1 MSKNGEPE
9 IPIEDD
15 VNMSPLDKYS
25 IYGKYPYH
33 MIIHILLLIFTTLQA
48 TVILTEFSDYL
59 RAQEM
64 SFFEF
69 LIASDSKEG
78 NFYAR
83 NVYLY
88 NVTQLQNHLSS
99 AVGSMLNAN
108 KTFLNTIIYL
118 NEENEEI
125 NMTQFEMIVEYKNK
139 ISEINKNEYKMPIE
153 SKYQITADNL
163 GPFNITYEDKEIKK
177 YINIINNFQINYNFK
192 INFAEYFREFQKC
205 FIWTIKQIYDFSKRA
220 HFEVGL
226 NIDHEQCPVETTLS
240 KYEVMMVSHLWI
252 HLVVIILA
260 IISVLFCFFQIYHI
274 NQLKKYRKALIRNQ
288 KNRKIKSIRVLK
300 EIETIAKASNG
311 WDIFIIISNFCQI
324 VGSVIGLTNPKDM
337 DYLFSLYLSMGV
349 LLCYCTIGKY
359 MSYYTNFSLFY
370 RIMENSYSNFIAA
383 IIAIMPLFLSF
394 VFLGKCLFWN
404 SEWYS
409 DISNIITSF
418 IAMINGDSISD
429 ILSDISDLNGLFGQI
444 YGYAFII
451 LFIVVIVNILIAILQ
466 SGFIKAK
473 FDNKSNW
480 IYNSLIKLNEE
491 VPNENLKN
499 LPIIDN
505 MSPEEIKDDLEKR
518 IISLN
523 QGLNKCMNLIV
534 DVENKNLD
542 NENKVSFR
550 KIIYRKVEEIDSKF
564 QFIRDAWKKK

>member
-1 MSKNGEPE
+1 MPINGEPE
-9 IPIEDD
+9 IPIEDE

-25 IYGKYPYH
+25 IYGRFPYH
-33 MIIHILLLIFTTLQA
+33 MIIHIFLLIFTTLQA

-88 NVTQLQNHLSS
+88 NVTQLQNHLSG

-108 KTFLNTIIYL
+108 KTFLNTIIYV
-118 NEENEEI
+118 NAENEEI
-125 NMTQFEMIVEYKNK
+125 NMTEFEMIVDYKKN
-139 ISEINKNEYKMPIE
+139 ITEINKNEYKMPIE
-153 SKYQITADNL
+153 TKYNITSDNL
-163 GPFNITYEDKEIKK
+163 GPFNTSYEDNEIKK
-177 YINIINNFQINYNFK
+177 YINIINNFQIIYNFK
-192 INFAEYFREFQKC
+192 INFAEYFMEFQKC
-205 FIWTIKQIYDFSKRA
+205 FIWTIKQTYDFSQRA
-220 HFEVGL
+220 HFVVRL
-226 NIDHEQCPVETTLS
+226 DIDHEQCPVETTLS
-240 KYEVMMVSHLWI
+240 KSRVMMVSHLWI
-252 HLVVIILA
+252 HFVVIILA
-260 IISVLFCFFQIYHI
+260 VISVLFSLYQIYQI
-274 NQLKKYRKALIRNQ
+274 NQLKKYRKALIKSR
-288 KNRKIKSIRVLK
+288 KNKKIKSIRVLK
-300 EIETIAKASNG
+300 EIETIARATNV
-311 WDIFIIISNFCQI
+311 WDFIVIASNFCQI
-324 VGSVIGLTNPKDM
+324 VGSIIGLTNPKDM
-337 DYLFSLYLSMGV
+337 DYYFSLYLSMGV
-349 LLCYCTIGKY
+349 LLCYCSVGKY

-370 RIMENSYSNFIAA
+370 RIMENSGTNFIAA
-383 IIAIMPLFLSF
+383 VIAIIPILLSL

-409 DISNIITSF
+409 DASNIITSF
-418 IAMINGDSISD
+418 ISMINGDSICD
-429 ILSDISDLNGLFGQI
+429 IITDITDLNGIFGQL
-444 YGYAFII
+444 YGYAFIV
-451 LFIVVIVNILIAILQ
+451 LFPVVIINIFIAILQ

-473 FDNKSNW
+473 FENKTNW

-491 VPNENLKN
+491 VPNENIKN

-518 IISLN
+518 IISMN

-542 NENKVSFR
+542 NENKVDFR
-550 KIIYRKVEEIDSKF
+550 KIIYRRVEEIDSKF